1 MGPHVMQSSYTA
13 VPSVVLRDSASALL
27 TDEPWGRIVAHR
39 IPVLVTGTDVSI
51 DTFVNELK
59 PLLPAPLTSIDCGSP
74 LTLNGFGNGGT
85 VVLRHLDRCE
95 LASQGHLLERLYVRP
110 LGTQVIGTS
119 SRSLFPLIATGAFL
133 DLLYYRLNIIHVELA
148 PRPK

>member
-1 MGPHVMQSSYTA
+1 MQSSDTA
-13 VPSVVLRDSASALL
+13 VPSGVRRDSASALL
-27 TDEPWGRIVAHR
+27 AAEPWDRIVAKR

-51 DTFVNELK
+51 DRFLDELK

-74 LTLNGFGNGGT
+74 LTLNGFADGET

-95 LASQGHLLERLYVRP
+95 LASQQQLLERLHVRP
-110 LGTQVIGTS
+110 VGIQVIGTS

-133 DLLYYRLNIIHVELA
+133 ELLYYRLNIVHVELD
-148 PRPK
+148 PSPK